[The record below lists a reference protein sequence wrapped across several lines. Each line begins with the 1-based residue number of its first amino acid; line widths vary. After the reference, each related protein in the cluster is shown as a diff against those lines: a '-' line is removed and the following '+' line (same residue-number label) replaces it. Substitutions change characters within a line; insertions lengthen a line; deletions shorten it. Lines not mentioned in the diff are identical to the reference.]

1 MENSKLE
8 KVKQFAGPFFNKII
22 NELNNDLVNAS
33 FVKFLEKKASSVPN
47 EKKEIV
53 YCGVVLNIIFAIEYL
68 LKIDS
73 NKKGLDN
80 IEEIIKKL
88 QSKKSETDKMLSE
101 VIRTESEMTLFC
113 ENCLSIFTTNDF
125 HSFVDLL
132 EIETALNLKE
142 TLSKML
148 SGIIVSFLKT
158 TNESFA
164 VEAFQEPPPFVDF
177 LVKNTT
183 LN

>member
-8 KVKQFAGPFFNKII
+8 KVKKFAGPFFNKII
-22 NELNNDLVNAS
+22 DELNNDLVGESFADFLNKKAS
-33 FVKFLEKKASSVPN
+33 FVQN
-47 EKKEIV
+47 EKKETV
-53 YCGVVLNIIFAIEYL
+53 YCGVILHIIFAIEYL
-68 LKIDS
+68 FKID
-73 NKKGLDN
+73 NTKKGLSN

-88 QSKKSETDKMLSE
+88 ESKKSETDKMLSE
-101 VIRTESEMTLFC
+101 VIRTEAEMTLFC

-132 EIETALNLKE
+132 EIETRINLKE
-142 TLSKML
+142 TMSKML
-148 SGIIVSFLKT
+148 SGIIVSFLEAN
-158 TNESFA
+158 TNNEVS
-164 VEAFQEPPPFVDF
+164 QEPPPFVDF

>member
-22 NELNNDLVNAS
+22 DELNNNLVNAS
-33 FVKFLEKKASSVPN
+33 FADFLNKKASSVPN
-47 EKKEIV
+47 EKKEVV
-53 YCGVVLNIIFAIEYL
+53 YCGVILHTIFAIEYVF
-68 LKIDS
+68 KIDT
-73 NKKGLDN
+73 NKKGLSN

-88 QSKKSETDKMLSE
+88 ESKKSETDKMLSE
-101 VIRTESEMTLFC
+101 VIRTEVEMTLSY

-132 EIETALNLKE
+132 EIETKINLKE
-142 TLSKML
+142 TMSEML

-158 TNESFA
+158 TNE
-164 VEAFQEPPPFVDF
+164 AFQEPPPFVDF
-177 LVKNTT
+177 LIKNTT